1 VWERGS
7 GLTKACGTAACATA
21 VAAHKL
27 DLADKAIDIKF
38 ELGIITITIEQDNS
52 IKMKG
57 KVSEIKKI
65 NIAI

>member
-1 VWERGS
+1 
-7 GLTKACGTAACATA
+7 
-21 VAAHKL
+21 
-27 DLADKAIDIKF
+27 LADKAIDIKF